1 MFRLRLSNEES
12 LKLINTLRSGTSP
25 IHHAD
30 QLITGRNEE
39 LAEFRR
45 CLELLDNDAGIVK
58 IVTGD
63 FGVGKSLLINAYK
76 QMAINED
83 YVIASF
89 QINNGF
95 RLNKLED
102 LYYAVMHNLYLKDK
116 PHTKASFDALF
127 DLWVNNLQNA
137 PHSDRKRY
145 EVNTVCQELSK
156 YNMNFARAFLSFMR
170 GRIQRNQEMM
180 NVSCAWLTGERNIP
194 TELKH
199 KYDLVGSVDKTNTL
213 DFLRAFIK
221 LITLLDYKGL
231 IVFVDEIDL
240 VLNDRSDI
248 RQVAY
253 SNLKHLVDL
262 STSGDMPNIMFVFS
276 GSQDVLTDTEKG
288 ILSNIPLSQRLNL
301 DVTKLAQKKIEG
313 QNLLPLQPLKPDA
326 LIELTH
332 KIIRIYMQIHDLPEP
347 NDAHTVYAEV
357 MKRLES
363 QKIVTRQYVIQLI
376 EHLDALKK

>member
-1 MFRLRLSNEES
+1 MRLSNEES

-25 IHHAD
+25 LNYAE
-30 QLITGRNEE
+30 QLITGRDEE
-39 LAEFRR
+39 LDEFRR
-45 CLELLDNDAGIVK
+45 CLNLLEKGAGVVK

-63 FGVGKSLLINAYK
+63 FGVGKSLLINTYK

-83 YVIASF
+83 YIIASF
-89 QINNGF
+89 QVNNGF
-95 RLNKLED
+95 RLNKLDD
-102 LYYAVMHNLYLKDK
+102 LYYAIMHNLYLKDK
-116 PHTKASFDALF
+116 PHTKSSFDDIF

-137 PHSDRKRY
+137 PHADRKRY

-194 TELKH
+194 IELKQ

-213 DFLRAFIK
+213 DFLKAFIK
-221 LITLLDYKGL
+221 LLTLLDYKGL
-231 IVFVDEIDL
+231 IVFIDEIDL

-262 STSGDMPNIMFVFS
+262 ATSGDMPGIMFVFS
-276 GSQDVLTDTEKG
+276 GTQDVLMDTEKG
-288 ILSNIPLSQRLNL
+288 IPSNTPLSQRLNL
-301 DVTKLAQKKIEG
+301 DLNHLAQKKISG
-313 QNLLPLQPLKPDA
+313 QNLLPLKPLTADA
-326 LIELTH
+326 LLELTQ
-332 KIIRIYMQIHDLPEP
+332 KIIRLYRQNDDLPDTC
-347 NDAHTVYAEV
+347 DAHLVYADV
-357 MKRLES
+357 MTRLDT
-363 QKIVTRQYVIQLI
+363 KKTMTRQYVTSLI
-376 EHLDALKK
+376 EYLDTLKK